1 MKSVFLAVL
10 VAAAGIAYAE
20 DNAVERALQK
30 AGKAMERGAKSAGRA
45 LDRTGNDIAKG
56 AEKVHDKVDDKL
68 RPEREKKK

>member
-1 MKSVFLAVL
+1 MKSVLLALL
-10 VAAAGIAYAE
+10 VVTAAVAYAE

-45 LDRTGNDIAKG
+45 LDRTGNNIAKS